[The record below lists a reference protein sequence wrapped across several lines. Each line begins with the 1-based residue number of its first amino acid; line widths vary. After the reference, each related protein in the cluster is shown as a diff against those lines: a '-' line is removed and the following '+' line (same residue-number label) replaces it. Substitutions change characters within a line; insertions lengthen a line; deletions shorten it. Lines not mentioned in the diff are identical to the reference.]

1 MGRAYYGGS
10 MFRGRTSATQG
21 PHEDLVL
28 FGLVVLMTLVL
39 PGLVAVSLGFWAYA
53 TPAQAVV
60 GVAMVVP
67 LLLRVRHPLVML
79 ALVTLAGIAHLFV
92 VDRPLPS
99 LVVIPIVA
107 YSVARSVRSRW
118 SRSVLAIG
126 SLASIAGPAS
136 WYEPDRG
143 WNPEIATLAVL
154 GCGLLVLT
162 PYIIGRRRL
171 ENATEEKARALAAQE
186 AAETI
191 LAERERT
198 RQLRETLV
206 RQQIAS
212 ELHDIVTHSVS
223 QMVIQAEGGRAVSHK
238 RPELAARALDDI
250 SDTGREALTEIRRVV
265 RLLRDERTPDQ

>member
-1 MGRAYYGGS
+1 
-10 MFRGRTSATQG
+10 MFRGRTSVTQG
-21 PHEDLVL
+21 AHEDLVL

-67 LLLRVRHPLVML
+67 LLLRTRHPMVML
-79 ALVTLAGIAHLFV
+79 ALVTAAGVAHLFV
-92 VDRPLPS
+92 ADRPLPS
-99 LVVIPIVA
+99 LVVVPIVA
-107 YSVARSVRSRW
+107 YSVARLVRSRW
-118 SRSVLAIG
+118 SRVAVAIG
-126 SLASIAGPAS
+126 ALASIAGPIT

-143 WNPEIATLAVL
+143 WNPEIAMLTVL
-154 GCGLLVLT
+154 GCGLMVLT

-171 ENATEEKARALAAQE
+171 ETAIEDKNRARAAQE

-191 LAERERT
+191 LAERERN
-198 RQLRETLV
+198 RQLQETLV

-223 QMVIQAEGGRAVSHK
+223 QMVVQAEGGRAASRK
-238 RPELAARALDDI
+238 RPELAAQALDEI
-250 SDTGREALTEIRRVV
+250 SETGREALTEIRRVV
-265 RLLRDERTPDQ
+265 TLLRDERTPHQ